1 MFTGIVEELGQVERL
16 THREEAARLTVR
28 ASKVLQD
35 CAPGASLAVS
45 GVCLTVIDVDVASF
59 TADVMPET
67 LRRSSLGALRSGSK
81 VNLERPVSVDGRLGG
96 HIVQGHVDGTGRL
109 VSREPGASWDVV
121 TIELPDVLAPYVVG
135 KGSITVEGVS
145 LTVMALDDR
154 QGCFSVSLIPAT
166 LATTTLGAAQPGDM
180 LNLEVDV
187 LAKYVERLLNH
198 HGGAKRG
205 DRLSA
210 AL

>member
-1 MFTGIVEELGQVERL
+1 
-16 THREEAARLTVR
+16 
-28 ASKVLQD
+28 
-35 CAPGASLAVS
+35 
-45 GVCLTVIDVDVASF
+45 
-59 TADVMPET
+59 
-67 LRRSSLGALRSGSK
+67 LGALRSGSK

-109 VSREPGASWDVV
+109 VSREPGASWDVLSV
-121 TIELPDVLAPYVVG
+121 ELPDALAPYVVV

-154 QGCFSVSLIPAT
+154 QGRFSVSLIPAT
-166 LATTTLGAAQPGDM
+166 LAMTTLGAAQPGDM
-180 LNLEVDV
+180 VNLEVDV

-198 HGGAKRG
+198 QGGAQRG
-205 DRLSA
+205 DRLQE

>member
-16 THREEAARLTVR
+16 TAGEDAARLTVR
-28 ASKVLQD
+28 ARKVLQD
-35 CAPGASLAVS
+35 CVPGASLAVN
-45 GVCLTVIDVDVASF
+45 GVCLTVTDLDGASF

-121 TIELPDVLAPYVVG
+121 TVELPDVLAPYVVA

-166 LATTTLGAAQPGDM
+166 LAMTTLGAAQPGDKV
-180 LNLEVDV
+180 NLEVDV

-198 HGGAKRG
+198 QGGAQRG
-205 DRLSA
+205 DRLQA